1 MQRAMRR
8 FKQELPAEC
17 SEKILR
23 EGKYAVMAL
32 LLST

>member
-8 FKQELPAEC
+8 LKQELPAEC